1 MHWTLGRF
9 AVDVEKNKLQ
19 KHLHE
24 PHAVS
29 HCSDWQR
36 GRDGAGCR
44 LELLGRSP
52 ISNRQVR
59 GRTGAHHSQHHLGRE
74 EEEEP
79 AVADVASSR
88 RRR

>member
-9 AVDVEKNKLQ
+9 AMEVEKNKLPD
-19 KHLHE
+19 HRHE

-36 GRDGAGCR
+36 GRDGAGYR

-52 ISNRQVR
+52 ISNRQMR
-59 GRTGAHHSQHHLGRE
+59 GRMAAHHSQHHLRRE

-79 AVADVASSR
+79 AVADVASSPR
-88 RRR
+88 RR